1 MEKTYVEKYFHFFPE
16 ADMGVRIKTSD
27 GTVLYSL
34 KTLMIL
40 IDGALRIE
48 VYSVGSSGERL
59 ICTREYHGI
68 VGELKKFPSDENIKK
83 LFGGRTRAVANSYP
97 VHSKI
102 SQMTESQF
110 YEYVEENMG
119 VYI

>member
-16 ADMGVRIKTSD
+16 SDMGVRIRTSD
-27 GTVLYSL
+27 GTVLYNL

-40 IDGALRIE
+40 IGDALRIE
-48 VYSVGSSGERL
+48 VYGVGSSGERL

-68 VGELKKFPSDENIKK
+68 IGELKKFPSDENIKK
-83 LFGGRTRAVANSYP
+83 LFGGRTRAVGGSYP

-102 SQMTESQF
+102 SQMTENQF
-110 YEYVEENMG
+110 YEYVEENME